1 MKKFRSL
8 WLFLWLTLMVA
19 GAPAWPAL
27 ADTLARP
34 SGTVVLEVTGAID
47 RTNAPGKA
55 ELDLAMLEAID
66 ARTIETATRWTKGV
80 RRFDGVGGK
89 ALVEALGAK
98 GASVIATALNEYRIV
113 IPIEDFTSDRLIIA
127 YRLDG
132 APMSVREKGPLWI
145 IYDFD
150 SDADLNT
157 EKYMARSVWQLRT
170 LEFR

>member
-1 MKKFRSL
+1 VK
-8 WLFLWLTLMVA
+8 
-19 GAPAWPAL
+19 
-27 ADTLARP
+27 
-34 SGTVVLEVTGAID
+34 
-47 RTNAPGKA
+47 
-55 ELDLAMLEAID
+55 
-66 ARTIETATRWTKGV
+66 
-80 RRFDGVGGK
+80 RFDGVGGK
-89 ALVEALGAK
+89 ALVEAVGAK
-98 GASVIATALNEYRIV
+98 GTSVVATALNEYRIV

-157 EKYMARSVWQLRT
+157 EKYMARSVWQLRS